1 MASLVDQTDESE
13 LLPPDHATVQT
24 WLQRY
29 TLAMGAAPEE
39 EEEPTEA
46 QLAGLHKRTLILD
59 QAPYVDFA
67 VWVPFGRRA
76 LKTQKFRVYHPLGD
90 GSYLMR
96 EMPGPQNFREWLS
109 SWRVFKVAALMLGI
123 LSLAVMLSYEKLIER
138 LVVQWPQA
146 WGLICQAED
155 KARAEKLEKI
165 RRGMLLDEAQGKSMP
180 ADWDKKAPWTACWRA
195 LVEDEKYWSE
205 QVRHPAVAWT
215 AMGGKGAPKAA
226 SELIAATHLPGFVD
240 GIDPPPQ
247 PHPEW
252 ASRKKQAN
260 RDKRQAKKRR
270 LLEDR
275 DELARLR
282 AGPQKAE
289 VPKSDGAKGSSKG
302 KSKDQ
307 AGNQLCFSWS
317 TGVGVCADVP
327 PGGECRGK
335 VKRAHKCQIC
345 LSPAHRNSDCPSR

>member
-1 MASLVDQTDESE
+1 M
-13 LLPPDHATVQT
+13 
-24 WLQRY
+24 
-29 TLAMGAAPEE
+29 
-39 EEEPTEA
+39 
-46 QLAGLHKRTLILD
+46 
-59 QAPYVDFA
+59 
-67 VWVPFGRRA
+67 
-76 LKTQKFRVYHPLGD
+76 
-90 GSYLMR
+90 
-96 EMPGPQNFREWLS
+96 
-109 SWRVFKVAALMLGI
+109 
-123 LSLAVMLSYEKLIER
+123 
-138 LVVQWPQA
+138 
-146 WGLICQAED
+146 
-155 KARAEKLEKI
+155 
-165 RRGMLLDEAQGKSMP
+165 
-180 ADWDKKAPWTACWRA
+180 
-195 LVEDEKYWSE
+195 
-205 QVRHPAVAWT
+205 
-215 AMGGKGAPKAA
+215 AA
-226 SELIAATHLPGFVD
+226 SEAIAGAHCVGVE
-240 GIDPPPQ
+240 PPPS
-247 PHPEW
+247 HI
-252 ASRKKQAN
+252 ASEAADRKKQAN